1 MMTRILGFL
10 GACALVLGAW
20 TGDVTAGEH
29 VDPQDSRLHFV
40 HKLIETSSVA
50 KRVASSSD
58 PEVEALRRK
67 AREHYQNAV
76 RLHDEGDY
84 AGTDTE
90 LMEAT
95 EAMFAAVRLMEEK
108 QGAQSKL
115 EKDLERKE
123 ASIRAL
129 LDAHAR
135 ITKEKGSNPSNQKL
149 RKAAETKLRA
159 AQQLRDKG
167 DMEEARRYFN
177 EAYFS
182 VKLAVSELREGDTLV
197 RNLKFATKEE
207 EYRYELDRNDTHKM
221 LVRLLLKER
230 VKSESTRHMVESFV
244 EKAAQLRQKAEAIA
258 KKGDYEQAIE
268 VLEES
273 TRQLVR
279 AIRGAGIF
287 IPG

>member
-1 MMTRILGFL
+1 MTTRITIFL
-10 GACALVLGAW
+10 GALVLLFGAW
-20 TGDVTAGEH
+20 TGSVTAAEQA
-29 VDPQDSRLHFV
+29 DPQDSRLHFV

-50 KRVASSSD
+50 KRVASSTD
-58 PEVEALRRK
+58 PGVETLRRK
-67 AREHYQNAV
+67 AREHYQKAV
-76 RLHDEGDY
+76 RLHDKGDY
-84 AGTDTE
+84 AGTDAE

-108 QGAQSKL
+108 QDVQGKL

-129 LDAHAR
+129 LDAHNR
-135 ITKEKGSNPSNQKL
+135 IAQEKGSNPSNQEL
-149 RKAAETKLRA
+149 RQAAETKLRA
-159 AQQLRDKG
+159 AQQLRSKG
-167 DMEEARRYFN
+167 DLEEALRYFN
-177 EAYFS
+177 EAYFA